1 MTLDAGKWRREEDG
15 IKKYLNKIRNI
26 IIISSRQRQT
36 LICLTIITLISLDR
50 KTFNRK
56 TALKVFS
63 SAPRLK
69 SKRVQVQAAVQD
81 ERTEILIYN
90 QSFIFEKIFCKKNEK
105 ENLRAMINRSDF
117 SSARCK

>member
-63 SAPRLK
+63 SALRLK

-90 QSFIFEKIFCKKNEK
+90 QSFIFEKIFSKKNEK
-105 ENLRAMINRSDF
+105 ENLREMINRSDF